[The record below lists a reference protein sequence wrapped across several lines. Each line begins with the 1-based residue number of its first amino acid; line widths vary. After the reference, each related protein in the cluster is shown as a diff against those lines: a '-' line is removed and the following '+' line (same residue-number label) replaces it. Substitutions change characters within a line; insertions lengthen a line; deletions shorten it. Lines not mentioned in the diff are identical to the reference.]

1 MLIIKLIRI
10 SFIFFLFNNF
20 SILKADIKES
30 IIENINNSESLKFD
44 FVQIANEKKETG
56 ICFLK
61 RPHYLKCEYKDKN
74 QKQLIVNK
82 NRLVIYHKR
91 YEKIYNYPIS
101 KSYFTEILSKEKF
114 SEMIAEGV
122 LEEKNNTFLIKCSLK
137 EKGEISFY
145 FNNKNFN
152 LYGWDLVSLN
162 NSKITFK
169 LLNSIKNFEIKKTF
183 FDIPKL
189 N

>member
-61 RPHYLKCEYKDKN
+61 RPYYLKCEYNDKN
-74 QKQLIVNK
+74 KKELIVNRK
-82 NRLVIYHKR
+82 RLVMLDFRKGTNHFLFYNWQFWFKR
-91 YEKIYNYPIS
+91 LGFN
-101 KSYFTEILSKEKF
+101 KF
-114 SEMIAEGV
+114 R
-122 LEEKNNTFLIKCSLK
+122 
-137 EKGEISFY
+137 
-145 FNNKNFN
+145 
-152 LYGWDLVSLN
+152 
-162 NSKITFK
+162 
-169 LLNSIKNFEIKKTF
+169 
-183 FDIPKL
+183 
-189 N
+189 